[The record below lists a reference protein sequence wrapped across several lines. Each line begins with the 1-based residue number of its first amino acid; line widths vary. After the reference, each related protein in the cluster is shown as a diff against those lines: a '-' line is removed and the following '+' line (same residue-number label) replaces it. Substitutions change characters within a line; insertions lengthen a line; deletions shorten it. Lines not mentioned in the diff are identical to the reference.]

1 VHEERQDVGKR
12 WRSDMVKA
20 AASLHRLV
28 RGTNLRPVVKQGRV
42 MASVKDVEQALG
54 HQRRTR
60 RICSQLALEER

>member
-1 VHEERQDVGKR
+1 
-12 WRSDMVKA
+12 VKA